1 MDANRSKFS
10 GVRIVSAATVEAARM
25 TREIVPAMDG
35 QNGKSRI
42 AIAARKLGWKWSR
55 ARAVWHGDS
64 RIRLRSEEADQL
76 RAALA
81 RKKSEATNDLHQL
94 RSEMARLASLLERI
108 DPDFHSAD
116 IDPLRHAVRQM
127 DRTRGRLDRS

>member
-1 MDANRSKFS
+1 MKRL
-10 GVRIVSAATVEAARM
+10 GVRSRCFDAGPLRLPKRRGQTDAQ
-25 TREIVPAMDG
+25 REHHRRDRGQSKAMPSH
-35 QNGKSRI
+35 KPPKPI
-42 AIAARKLGWKWSR
+42 PT
-55 ARAVWHGDS
+55 